1 MSFGTASVDSH
12 GTRCYSPPMD
22 WVMYTKIFVSLLF
35 MVDPVAAIP
44 TYLASTEGET
54 RGERRRTAGTA
65 AFAVA
70 CVLVLFTLAGEHILA
85 LFSISISSFRVAGG
99 MILMMLAFSMLG
111 GKAGPTKQRPQE
123 AEEAIDKENVGVI
136 PLAIPLMAGP
146 GAMSSIIVYSHQ
158 DPSWQ
163 HQLVLIGIV
172 AVIAVIAWLC
182 LLSAELIRKG
192 IGQTGMN
199 IMTRIMGILIA
210 AIAVEFVAAGMVG
223 LMPGLGLG
231 S

>member
-1 MSFGTASVDSH
+1 
-12 GTRCYSPPMD
+12 MD
-22 WVMYTKIFVSLLF
+22 WVMYKKIFVALLF

-44 TYLASTEGET
+44 TYLSATEGESKA
-54 RGERRRTAGTA
+54 ERRKTARTA

-70 CVLVLFTLAGEHILA
+70 CVLILFSLAGEHILA

-99 MILMMLAFSMLG
+99 MILMMLAFSMLRG
-111 GKAGPTKQRPQE
+111 SAGPTKQRPQE
-123 AEEAIDKENVGVI
+123 AAEAIEKENVGVI

-146 GAMSSIIVYSHQ
+146 GAMSSMIVYSHQ
-158 DPSWQ
+158 DPSVE
-163 HQLVLIGIV
+163 HQGMLVGIV
-172 AVIAVIAWLC
+172 LVIALIAWLS
-182 LLSAELIRKG
+182 LLSAEWIRKG

-223 LMPGLGLG
+223 LMPGLGVT

>member
-1 MSFGTASVDSH
+1 
-12 GTRCYSPPMD
+12 MD
-22 WVMYTKIFVSLLF
+22 WVTYTKIFVSLLF

-44 TYLASTEGET
+44 TYLAATEGESRT
-54 RGERRRTAGTA
+54 ERRKTARTAA
-65 AFAVA
+65 ISVA
-70 CVLVLFTLAGEHILA
+70 CVLILFTIAGEHILA

-123 AEEAIDKENVGVI
+123 AEEAVEKENAGVI

-146 GAMSSIIVYSHQ
+146 GAMSSVIVYSHQ
-158 DPSWQ
+158 DTTWQ
-163 HQLVLIGIV
+163 HQAALIGIV
-172 AVIAVIAWLC
+172 SSIAVLAWLC
-182 LLSAELIRKG
+182 LLSAEFIRRG

-231 S
+231 Q